1 MTGRAISGAA
11 VVAGVTGR
19 PIAQSLSPLL
29 HNAWIAAAGLDAAY
43 VPFAPQDEAG
53 FDTLI
58 AAGRAGLIRGLNVT
72 APFKARA
79 LACADDVLP
88 TARACGSANLLVFED
103 GRITADSTDGEGLVL
118 ALAEQAPALTLD
130 GATAVVLGA
139 GGAARAAVVAL
150 SQAGAEV
157 WIINRT
163 EATALAMAEDLS
175 TPDRPV
181 RIGDAA
187 LGQADLVVNAL
198 SVPPTIALDGLKAG
212 AVLMDMTYRP
222 LETAF
227 LAAGR
232 ARGLTGVD
240 GLAMLIGQARPSFR
254 ALFGVDVPDIDV
266 WSRALTFLE
275 DRG

>member
-1 MTGRAISGAA
+1 MTARSISGAA
-11 VVAGVTGR
+11 VVAGVAGR

-53 FDTLI
+53 FDALI

-72 APFKARA
+72 APFKAQA

-88 TARACGSANLLVFED
+88 TARDCGSANLLVFED
-103 GRITADSTDGEGLVL
+103 GRVTADSTDGAGLIL

-150 SQAGAEV
+150 SEAGAAV

-163 EATALAMAEDLS
+163 EATALAMAEELS
-175 TPDRPV
+175 RPDRPV
-181 RIGDAA
+181 QVGDAA

-198 SVPPTIALDGLKAG
+198 SVQPAINIDQLKAG

-232 ARGLTGVD
+232 ARSLTGVD

-254 ALFGVDVPDIDV
+254 ALFGVDAPDIDV
-266 WSRALTFLE
+266 RSRALSFLR